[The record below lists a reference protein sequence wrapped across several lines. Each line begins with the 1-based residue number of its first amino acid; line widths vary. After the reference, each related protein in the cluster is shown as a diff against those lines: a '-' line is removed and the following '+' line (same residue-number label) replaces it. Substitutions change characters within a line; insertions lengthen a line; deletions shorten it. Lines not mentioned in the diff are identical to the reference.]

1 MSQYYP
7 PRSLNKNLGRRGFL
21 RATLVTATFAATGC
35 PQNDSF
41 PDDPP
46 DDPPDEMPEPEAP
59 LLDGAAYFPQSVV
72 SGDPRADSVIVWTRL
87 DDPELGDADA
97 EVTLELAAD
106 PDFTMPVMLDAAA
119 GILVPALAMF
129 DRCVKAKVRGLM
141 PATTYYYRFIHT
153 RADGRYVGAVGRTR
167 TAPAADADA
176 RLRFAVVSCQDYSG
190 RYYNGYAHMAAMDLD
205 FIVHLGDYIYETTGD
220 PTFQTTSGRAATFTD
235 KAGAIAFNAGMDNEY
250 FAASSLSNYRE
261 LYRIYRSDPA
271 LRKIHETVPMICT
284 WDDHEFS
291 DDAHGANATYFDG
304 RKDEHDPER
313 RKRANQVWFEYMP
326 VDFTEDDFVYDPAKE
341 FPGDIQIYRDF
352 TFGKH
357 LRLVMTDLRSYRS
370 DHLIAEDAFPG
381 TVVLTQA
388 ELMTELGE
396 LPADASA
403 YVDID
408 TYDGG
413 IYKDALV
420 AGAAE
425 LEYDPAKITGLM
437 DVTYINSVLAKL
449 ADPGAP
455 EIDDILDL
463 ERGYAYRHLG
473 KISPH
478 ASIGARYLVV
488 KSTFDLW
495 ARLNYEKSKGAT
507 QDAMG
512 PAQQAWFLDT
522 MKGASETWKVWGNE
536 YCLVPLAVNLMG
548 LAPAPFDK
556 AFYMN
561 ADMWDGMRDRRSE
574 ILAELAKL
582 DNVVAVTGDIHAFY
596 AGVPATNDDPSQRIV
611 EFVTSSMSS
620 GAFRSQLVSQVA
632 ADPVLSMTDGASMLA
647 ESIDSLLQD
656 TGFNRHLAHA
666 DSSHNG
672 FVTIELD
679 GAEVV
684 ATYHAMDEAKIL
696 MNLEGLPAA
705 ELAEHFETVRFR
717 VEAGKREL
725 FKEINGAW
733 KRWDSATN
741 NYV

>member
-7 PRSLNKNLGRRGFL
+7 PRSLKKNLGRRGFL

-46 DDPPDEMPEPEAP
+46 VDMPEPEAP

-87 DDPELGDADA
+87 EDPELGEDDA

-106 PDFTMPVMLDAAA
+106 AEFAMPVMLDGAA
-119 GILVPALAMF
+119 GILVPAQASF
-129 DRCVKAKVRGLM
+129 DRCVKAKVRGLT

-153 RADGRYVGAVGRTR
+153 RADGRYVGPVGRTR

-176 RLRFAVVSCQDYSG
+176 RLRFAVVSCQDFNG
-190 RYYNGYAHMAAMDLD
+190 RYYNGYAHMAAIDLD

-220 PTFQTTSGRAATFTD
+220 PTFQTTSGRAAIFTD
-235 KAGAIAFNAGMDNEY
+235 KAGAIVFNEGMDNEY
-250 FAASSLSNYRE
+250 FAAKSLDNYRE

-304 RKDEHDPER
+304 RKDENDPER
-313 RKRANQVWFEYMP
+313 RKRANQAWFEYMP
-326 VDFTEDDFVYDPAKE
+326 VDFQEEDFVYDPAKE
-341 FPGDIQIYRDF
+341 FPGDIQIYRTF
-352 TFGKH
+352 GFGKH

-381 TVVLTQA
+381 AVVLTQA
-388 ELMTELGE
+388 ELMAELGE
-396 LPADASA
+396 IPVDASE
-403 YVDID
+403 YVDIE
-408 TYDGG
+408 THGGG

-420 AGAAE
+420 AGATE
-425 LEYDPAKITGLM
+425 LGYDPAKVTGLM
-437 DVTYINSVLAKL
+437 DVAYINSVLAKL
-449 ADPGAP
+449 ADPGPAP
-455 EIDDILDL
+455 ITELVDL

-507 QDAMG
+507 QDGMG
-512 PAQQAWFLDT
+512 PEQQAWFLET

-536 YCLVPLAVNLMG
+536 YCLLPLAVNLKG

-596 AGVPATNDDPSQRIV
+596 AGVPGTNDDPNQRIV
-611 EFVTSSMSS
+611 EFVTSGLSS
-620 GAFRSQLVSQVA
+620 GTFRSQLVSQVA

-647 ESIDSLLQD
+647 ESIDSLLRD

-666 DSSHNG
+666 DSARNG

-679 GAEVV
+679 GVEVI
-684 ATYHAMDEAKIL
+684 ATFHAMAEADIL
-696 MNLEGLPAA
+696 MNYEAAPAA
-705 ELAEHFETVRFR
+705 ELAERFETVRFR

-725 FKEINGAW
+725 FKEIDGAW
-733 KRWDSATN
+733 KRWNIETN
-741 NYV
+741 SYV